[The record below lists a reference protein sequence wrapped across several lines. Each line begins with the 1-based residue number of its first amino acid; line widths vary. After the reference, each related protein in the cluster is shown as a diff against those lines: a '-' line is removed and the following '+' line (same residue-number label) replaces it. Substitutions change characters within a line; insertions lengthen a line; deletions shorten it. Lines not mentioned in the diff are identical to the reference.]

1 MKKRIFI
8 GIIIG
13 ILVASLSFMIYYLAN
28 KGNTESGK
36 NDKTTTVQTT
46 NTDPGKITN
55 NIKTVKISAV
65 GDILLGRGVGRR
77 IVEQNKTYSSAFENV
92 RGILK
97 YGDVIFGNLEEPFT
111 DSTKG
116 LLDFDNGG
124 KFVLKSEP
132 KAMEAIV
139 YGGFNLV
146 SLANNHII
154 DYYTRGLYDTT
165 KLLDKEGIAYAGAG
179 KNIDEARKLSVI
191 EKNGVKIGLLAYTE
205 MAYLYYDG
213 DPDIRFV
220 AEKNSG
226 GVAPYDVDFIKE
238 DIKKARDSV
247 DVLIV
252 SLHFG
257 IEYSLEPQQRQ
268 IDETH
273 SFVDAGADIIIGH
286 HSHQDQG
293 IEIYNG
299 KPIFY
304 SLGNFIFDQ
313 NDPISQRSFIINM
326 ELTNSKLSSLSA
338 VPVQVMDKI
347 RVVKVTG
354 DLAKEMIE
362 RERKLSVKLNSKCE
376 FYNNTLKFNLN

>member
-1 MKKRIFI
+1 
-8 GIIIG
+8 
-13 ILVASLSFMIYYLAN
+13 MIYYLAN
-28 KGNTESGK
+28 KGNAESGK
-36 NDKTTTVQTT
+36 NDKTAIVQTT
-46 NTDPGKITN
+46 NTDPGKVTN
-55 NIKTVKISAV
+55 NIKSVKISAV

-77 IVEQNKTYSSAFENV
+77 IVEQNKTYSSAFEDV
-92 RGILK
+92 REILK

-132 KAMEAIV
+132 KAMEGIV

-146 SLANNHII
+146 SLANNHIM
-154 DYYTRGLYDTT
+154 DYYTKGLYDTT

-220 AEKNSG
+220 AEKNRG
-226 GVAPYDVDFIKE
+226 GVAPYDVDFIKK
-238 DIKKARDSV
+238 DIKKARGSV

-257 IEYSLEPQQRQ
+257 TEYSLEPQQRQ
-268 IDETH
+268 INETH

-326 ELTNSKLSSLSA
+326 ELTNNKLSSLSA
-338 VPVQVMDKI
+338 IPVQVLDKM

-354 DLAKEMIE
+354 ELAKEMIE

-376 FYNNTLKFNLN
+376 SYNNTLKFNLN